1 MLLYNPSFSSTSGIF
16 NYAYNTDIK
25 YLLKN
30 RYFLVTF
37 FWVFLQTFLF
47 CQVWMLSLNIDI
59 YNSNLASLYFSS
71 VTADFAKDML
81 TKSVFFM
88 EVYLYSHCFPWIGGM
103 IFKIACC
110 VSYNILR
117 KCLDRKKSNITCR
130 SWKKK
135 LKSAFGAKIKWLK
148 ISNQQ
153 RHFQVAAVQCGRI
166 CLSQQDSSRIRSESA
181 EWTWNQ
187 GQEMCW
193 QS

>member
-88 EVYLYSHCFPWIGGM
+88 EVYLYSHCFPCIGGM

-117 KCLDRKKSNITCR
+117 KCLDRKKKQHYMPFM
-130 SWKKK
+130 KKK
-135 LKSAFGAKIKWLK
+135 TE
-148 ISNQQ
+148 ISFWSKN
-153 RHFQVAAVQCGRI
+153 
-166 CLSQQDSSRIRSESA
+166 
-181 EWTWNQ
+181 
-187 GQEMCW
+187 
-193 QS
+193 